1 MLSVAPSSDIIYTN
15 TKDEVYLRVGDE
27 TKKLGYEDRRQLEFD
42 RGIRNYESTVIKD
55 ALLDDLD
62 ADMVEEYKNYTILR
76 EMISGNYYFL
86 EDLQKERN

>member
-1 MLSVAPSSDIIYTN
+1 M
-15 TKDEVYLRVGDE
+15 
-27 TKKLGYEDRRQLEFD
+27 KLKIRIRGSRQLEFD

-76 EMISGNYYFL
+76 
-86 EDLQKERN
+86 R